1 MGLKHLTAAQVH
13 AQKVSELGLD
23 PTALDLT
30 SVEAIAA
37 ALRRMASF
45 LCPCASATLIRSVV
59 RPLRGLVDNF
69 DTLKPMVEETLE
81 AIIAHGDILEHR
93 DVDEGSVNSSVSM
106 LYLAPPSFVVRNSG
120 IVILLGITSDQ
131 YSSLPNNLEKRV
143 EHEKHLRRLIPASG
157 ENLMTKLKNLGFIEI
172 SHKQWLHEPK
182 SDAPEQHL
190 SRMNSLLDSAQ
201 PSRDVPGLELLDPT
215 RPVRYYRGRWTDPGS
230 KSGRFV
236 ARRSQAYG
244 SKLWCYIELRD
255 GNPERLIDFPLVNKR
270 WRGCDE
276 AWHLQMAI
284 DAERGYAQLFRVDS
298 GPLDTYIIQLFSPF
312 PMWAQRRWDA
322 VGEPVSASGC
332 LLAYRFNKAEFAEEL
347 RFAREMLW
355 LEQLERVVEQPSDE

>member
-1 MGLKHLTAAQVH
+1 MGLRHLTVAQVH
-13 AQKVSELGLD
+13 ALKVTELGLD
-23 PTALDLT
+23 PMALDLT

-45 LCPCASATLIRSVV
+45 LCPCPSASLISGVT
-59 RPLRGLVDNF
+59 RPLRGLVDDF
-69 DTLKPMVEETLE
+69 DAFKAMVEETLN

-93 DVDEGSVNSSVSM
+93 DVDEDSVNPPASM

-120 IVILLGITSDQ
+120 VVILLGITSDQ
-131 YSSLPNNLEKRV
+131 HYTLPNNLEKRV
-143 EHEKHLRRLIPASG
+143 EHENHLRRLIPIPG

-172 SHKQWLHEPK
+172 SYKQWLHEPK
-182 SDAPEQHL
+182 SEAPERHL
-190 SRMNSLLDSAQ
+190 SRMNRLLDCAQ

-215 RPVRYYRGRWTDPGS
+215 QPVRYYRGRWTNAGS

-244 SKLWCYIELRD
+244 NKLWCYIELRD
-255 GNPERLIDFPLVNKR
+255 GNPERLIDFPLANKR

-284 DAERGYAQLFRVDS
+284 DAELGHAQLFRVES
-298 GPLDTYIIQLFSPF
+298 GPPDTCIIQLFSPLT
-312 PMWAQRRWDA
+312 MWAQRRWDA
-322 VGEPVSASGC
+322 VGEPVLASGC

-347 RFAREMLW
+347 GFAREMLW
-355 LEQLERVVEQPSDE
+355 LEQLKRDE

>member
-1 MGLKHLTAAQVH
+1 MGVKHLTAAQVH

-30 SVEAIAA
+30 SIEAIAA

-45 LCPCASATLIRSVV
+45 LCPCSSATLIRSVV
-59 RPLRGLVDNF
+59 RPLRGLVDDIDAF
-69 DTLKPMVEETLE
+69 KLMAEETLNS
-81 AIIAHGDILEHR
+81 IIAHGDILEHR
-93 DVDEGSVNSSVSM
+93 DIDKDPMSPLTSM

-120 IVILLGITSDQ
+120 IVILIGISSDQ
-131 YSSLPNNLEKRV
+131 SSTLPKELETRV
-143 EHEKHLRRLIPASG
+143 EHEKHLRCLLPILG
-157 ENLMTKLKNLGFIEI
+157 EDLTLKLKNLGLNEI
-172 SHKQWLHEPK
+172 SHKQWLYEPE
-182 SDAPEQHL
+182 SETSEQHL
-190 SRMNSLLDSAQ
+190 SRMNRILDCAQ

-215 RPVRYYRGRWTDPGS
+215 RPVRYYRGRWTHAGS

-244 SKLWCYIELRD
+244 NKLWCYIELRD
-255 GNPERLIDFPLVNKR
+255 GNPERLIDFPLANKR

-284 DAERGYAQLFRVDS
+284 DAARGHAQFFKVES
-298 GPLDTYIIQLFSPF
+298 GPPDTCIIKLFSPL

-332 LLAYRFNKAEFAEEL
+332 LLAYRFNKAEIAEEL
-347 RFAREMLW
+347 RFARELLW
-355 LEQLERVVEQPSDE
+355 LDQLERVA